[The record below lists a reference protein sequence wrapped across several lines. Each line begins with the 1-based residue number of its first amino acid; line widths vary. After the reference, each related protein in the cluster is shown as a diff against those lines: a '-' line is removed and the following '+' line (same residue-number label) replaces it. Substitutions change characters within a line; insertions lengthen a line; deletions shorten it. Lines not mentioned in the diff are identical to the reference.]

1 LSISRYQLVTRV
13 FRKKLKCHSGRTG
26 HPHRKR
32 RLAFLFIN
40 PSRIVRRRRRGS
52 GISPNQLGL
61 KLGYGCTIDRSAEGR
76 EIIDVGRAQFSK
88 TSSFYG
94 AEGQLWIGGRSR
106 GSSSLRRPR
115 TRGLCAG
122 LTRLPQLADNPEQT
136 FAAIVTGATGS
147 HIDREGANRR
157 QNRT

>member
-1 LSISRYQLVTRV
+1 M
-13 FRKKLKCHSGRTG
+13 
-26 HPHRKR
+26 
-32 RLAFLFIN
+32 
-40 PSRIVRRRRRGS
+40 RRRRRGS

-136 FAAIVTGATGS
+136 FAAIVTGATRSRKSIARAPTEGRTGHS
-147 HIDREGANRR
+147 RASSREGVKFSLIAKHGEIWHLVGGNCHAVYWAKDV
-157 QNRT
+157 QN